1 MNANSTTLIAN
12 INDVLYS
19 AASQGIKNI
28 TPLFPKEDK
37 KTFLIVWTQKQKLE
51 TSVSCSCCVTW
62 FGKGGDVSH
71 LSLKPHIMDSIV
83 TLEG

>member
-37 KTFLIVWTQKQKLE
+37 KTFLIVWTQKQKQKLE
-51 TSVSCSCCVTW
+51 TSVSCSCCVT
-62 FGKGGDVSH
+62 
-71 LSLKPHIMDSIV
+71 
-83 TLEG
+83 